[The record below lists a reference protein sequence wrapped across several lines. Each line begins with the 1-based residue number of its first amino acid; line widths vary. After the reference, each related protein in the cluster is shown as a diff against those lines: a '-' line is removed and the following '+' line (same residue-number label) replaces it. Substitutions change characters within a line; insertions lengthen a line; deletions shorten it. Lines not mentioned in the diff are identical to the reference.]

1 MISFF
6 SRGEIISKYYGDD
19 NNKRAN
25 VVKMSDHYMVSY
37 FVDDTCIGNI
47 KYNKSLKYVEDAA
60 ENFVMDIFK
69 VDDVKKYSF

>member
-37 FVDDTCIGNI
+37 FVDDACIGNI